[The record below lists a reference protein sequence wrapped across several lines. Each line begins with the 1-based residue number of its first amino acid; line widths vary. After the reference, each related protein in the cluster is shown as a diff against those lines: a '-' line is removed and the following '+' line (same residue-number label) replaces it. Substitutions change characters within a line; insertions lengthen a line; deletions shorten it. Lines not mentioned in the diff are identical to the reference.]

1 MFKKSYTVEKA
12 TKKDKKET
20 ESTRSTGST
29 GSTMT
34 LKKKDKIKSM
44 NNHESSE
51 YRKKAFPK
59 KVSAV
64 STKWVENKTF
74 TPTKKK
80 EVEKKKEAE
89 KKK

>member
-1 MFKKSYTVEKA
+1 MFKKSYNVEKA

-59 KVSAV
+59 KVSTV

-80 EVEKKKEAE
+80 EVEKKK
-89 KKK
+89 

>member
-1 MFKKSYTVEKA
+1 MFKKSYNVEKA
-12 TKKDKKET
+12 TKRNKKET
-20 ESTRSTGST
+20 ESTGSTGST

-44 NNHESSE
+44 NINESPE
-51 YRKKAFPK
+51 YKKKAFPK
-59 KVSAV
+59 KVSTV

-80 EVEKKKEAE
+80 EVEKKK
-89 KKK
+89 

>member
-1 MFKKSYTVEKA
+1 MFKKSYNVEKA

-59 KVSAV
+59 KVSTV

-74 TPTKKK
+74 TPTEKK

>member
-1 MFKKSYTVEKA
+1 MFKKSYNVEKA

-59 KVSAV
+59 KVSTV

-74 TPTKKK
+74 TPTKKE
-80 EVEKKKEAE
+80 EVEKKK
-89 KKK
+89 